1 MKLSNRAIGFVI
13 SLATLS
19 LIGLSVMQVFNLK
32 SSIKTNNQIFLQKV
46 DLVSGSLGTRFLEHD
61 NYPHLLHHAVER
73 ARKSGNI
80 SDGEMD
86 QRIREVIEEAM
97 HEYNLD
103 LAYQYGIYVHKENS
117 EELLFTFVIGDSALE
132 GEDINLGN
140 CEILEQRKYGW
151 SNLTC
156 SKGYKNSGDY
166 HLGLFFPSQE
176 AYVFAQSSS
185 ALILSMA
192 FLALLLCSFTYT
204 LIVIRK
210 QKKLSTIKNDFIN
223 NLTHEFK
230 TPIASV
236 LLAAGML
243 KRDYKEIDE
252 KKRMNYLNLISHE
265 SKRLEGQVDK
275 VLQIAMIDSGNFS
288 LDKKLLNI
296 HEVINKV
303 MESMLIV
310 VNEHKGSINLNL
322 KASNPLVMAD
332 ETHLVNIIYN
342 LVDNALKYTMDNP
355 NITITTS
362 DGEDGIQIIIKDNGI
377 GIGKEIQK
385 YIFDKFYRAESG
397 DVHSVKGFGLGLS
410 YVKKIIEAH
419 KGRIDLSSVLN
430 QGTEF
435 RLFFPIT

>member
-1 MKLSNRAIGFVI
+1 MKLSNRSIGFVI
-13 SLATLS
+13 GMATLS

-32 SSIKTNNQIFLQKV
+32 SSIKTNSQIFLQKV
-46 DLVSGSLGTRFLEHD
+46 DLVSGSLGNKFIEHD
-61 NYPHLLHHAVER
+61 NYPHLLYHAVQR
-73 ARKSGNI
+73 ARKSHTVA
-80 SDGEMD
+80 DGEMD
-86 QRIREVIEEAM
+86 LRIRKIIDQAM
-97 HEYNLD
+97 LEYNLD
-103 LAYQYGIYVHKENS
+103 LPYQYGIYVHKDHS
-117 EELLFTFVIGDSALE
+117 KDQLFTFVMGDSNLA
-132 GEDINLGN
+132 GEDFDLSN
-140 CEILEQRKYGW
+140 CEVPEERRYGW

-156 SKGYKNSGDY
+156 SKGYEKSGDY
-166 HLGLFFPSQE
+166 HLGLFFPSQD
-176 AYVFAQSSS
+176 AYVFAQSSN
-185 ALILSMA
+185 ALMLSMA
-192 FLALLLCSFTYT
+192 FIILLVCSFVYT
-204 LIVIRK
+204 IIVIRK

-236 LLAAGML
+236 LLATGML
-243 KRDYKEIDE
+243 KRDHKEIDE
-252 KKRMNYLNLISHE
+252 KKRMNYLDLINHE

-288 LDKKLLNI
+288 LEKKLLNV
-296 HEVINKV
+296 HDVISRV
-303 MESMLIV
+303 MDSMLIV
-310 VNEHKGSINLNL
+310 VNERKGSVNLNL
-322 KASNPLVMAD
+322 LANNPVVMAD

-362 DGEDGIQIIIKDNGI
+362 DGDDGIQIMIKDNGI
-377 GIGKEIQK
+377 GISKEIQK

-419 KGRIDLSSVLN
+419 KGRIDLSSALN

-435 RLFFPIT
+435 RLFFPMT

>member
-1 MKLSNRAIGFVI
+1 MV
-13 SLATLS
+13 
-19 LIGLSVMQVFNLK
+19 
-32 SSIKTNNQIFLQKV
+32 
-46 DLVSGSLGTRFLEHD
+46 
-61 NYPHLLHHAVER
+61 
-73 ARKSGNI
+73 
-80 SDGEMD
+80 
-86 QRIREVIEEAM
+86 
-97 HEYNLD
+97 EYNLD
-103 LAYQYGIYVHKENS
+103 LPYQYGIYVHKDNS
-117 EELLFTFVIGDSALE
+117 EELLFTFAIGDSALE

-140 CEILEQRKYGW
+140 CEVPEQRKYGW

-166 HLGLFFPSQE
+166 HLALFFPSQE

-185 ALILSMA
+185 ALVLSMA
-192 FLALLLCSFTYT
+192 FLALLLCSFAYT

-288 LDKKLLNI
+288 LEKKLLNI
-296 HEVINKV
+296 HEVIKRV

>member
-1 MKLSNRAIGFVI
+1 MKLSNRSIGFVI
-13 SLATLS
+13 GLATLS
-19 LIGLSVMQVFNLK
+19 LIGLSIIQVFNLK

-61 NYPHLLHHAVER
+61 NYPHLLDHAVKR
-73 ARKSGNI
+73 VRKSGNI
-80 SDGEMD
+80 TDGEMD
-86 QRIREVIEEAM
+86 LRIRKIIDEAM
-97 HEYNLD
+97 LEYNLD
-103 LAYQYGIYVHKENS
+103 LPYQYAIYVHKENS
-117 EELLFTFVIGDSALE
+117 KDPLFTFAMGDSDLA
-132 GEDINLGN
+132 GEDFNLSN
-140 CEILEQRKYGW
+140 CEVPEERRYGW
-151 SNLTC
+151 TNLTC
-156 SKGYKNSGDY
+156 SKGYRTSGDY

-192 FLALLLCSFTYT
+192 FIALLLSSFAYT

-236 LLAAGML
+236 LLATGML
-243 KRDYKEIDE
+243 KRDHKEIDE
-252 KKRMNYLNLISHE
+252 KKRMNYLDLINHE

-288 LDKKLLNI
+288 LEKKLLNV
-296 HEVINKV
+296 HEVINRV

-355 NITITTS
+355 NIIISTS
-362 DGEDGIQIIIKDNGI
+362 DGEDGIQIMIKDNGI

-419 KGRIDLSSVLN
+419 KGRIDLNSALN

-435 RLFFPIT
+435 RLFFPLT

>member
-1 MKLSNRAIGFVI
+1 MKLSNRSIGFVI
-13 SLATLS
+13 GLATLS

-32 SSIKTNNQIFLQKV
+32 SSIKTNSQIFLQKV

-61 NYPHLLHHAVER
+61 NYPHLLDHAVKR
-73 ARKSGNI
+73 VRKSGNI
-80 SDGEMD
+80 TDGEMD
-86 QRIREVIEEAM
+86 LRIRKIIDEAM
-97 HEYNLD
+97 LEYNLD
-103 LAYQYGIYVHKENS
+103 LPYQYAIYVHKENS
-117 EELLFTFVIGDSALE
+117 KDQLFTFAMGDSDLA
-132 GEDINLGN
+132 GEDFNLSN
-140 CEILEQRKYGW
+140 CEVPEERRYGW
-151 SNLTC
+151 TNLTC
-156 SKGYKNSGDY
+156 SKGYGNSGDY
-166 HLGLFFPSQE
+166 HLGLFFPSQD

-192 FLALLLCSFTYT
+192 FIALLLCSFVYT
-204 LIVIRK
+204 IIVIRK
-210 QKKLSTIKNDFIN
+210 QKKLSAIKNDFVN

-236 LLAAGML
+236 MLAAGML
-243 KRDYKEIDE
+243 KRDYKEINE

-288 LDKKLLNI
+288 LEKKLLNV
-296 HEVINKV
+296 HEVINRV

-310 VNEHKGSINLNL
+310 VNEHKGSIDLNLN
-322 KASNPLVMAD
+322 ASNPLVMAD

-355 NITITTS
+355 NITISTS
-362 DGEDGIQIIIKDNGI
+362 DGEDGIQIMIKDNGI

-410 YVKKIIEAH
+410 YVRKIIEAH
-419 KGRIDLSSVLN
+419 KGRIHLSSALN

-435 RLFFPIT
+435 RLFFPMT